1 MALQTQFPQLR
12 SLAAQKGMSY
22 WGWLFIIAVFGFCLT
37 VVSKMGP
44 AYIDAHYV
52 EEGLVSLAEKDNIRE
67 MSNTEIKRELD
78 RFFTINNV
86 RGQPIQAVKIIRGA
100 DSTLVSINY
109 ELRQP
114 LFQNVDV
121 VMKFDKQ
128 LNTAKPELCCEPLVD
143 LEQFRRDDR

>member
-1 MALQTQFPQLR
+1 MTEQRHF
-12 SLAAQKGMSY
+12 SLGESLNRQRGMSY
-22 WGWLFIIAVFGFCLT
+22 WGWLFVLAIFGFGLT
-37 VVSKMGP
+37 IVSKMGP

-52 EEGLVSLAEKDNIRE
+52 EEGLQTLSEIDNVRE
-67 MSNTEIKRELD
+67 LSNSEIKRELD
-78 RFFTINNV
+78 RYFTINNV
-86 RGQPIQAVKIIRGA
+86 RGEPTKAVKIIRGA

-114 LFQNVDV
+114 LFKNVDV

>member
-1 MALQTQFPQLR
+1 MALNTQISR
-12 SLAAQKGMSY
+12 SMAGQRGMSY
-22 WGWLFIIAVFGFCLT
+22 WGWLAIIAVFGFGLT

-44 AYIDAHYV
+44 AYVDAHFV
-52 EEGLVSLAEKDNIRE
+52 EEGLHSLSQNAGIRE

-86 RGQPIQAVKIIRGA
+86 RGEPVNSVRIIRGA

-114 LFQNVDV
+114 LFHNVDV

-143 LEQFRRDDR
+143 LEQFRKRDDY

>member
-1 MALQTQFPQLR
+1 MAIQHLSGGRLLR
-12 SLAAQKGMSY
+12 AQRGMSY
-22 WGWLFIIAVFGFCLT
+22 WGWLLVIAVFGFGLT
-37 VVSKMGP
+37 VVSKLGP
-44 AYIDAHYV
+44 AYIDAHFV
-52 EEGLVSLAEKDNIRE
+52 EEGLHSLSQNSSIRE

-78 RFFTINNV
+78 RYFTINNV
-86 RGQPIQAVKIIRGA
+86 RGEPTQAVKIIRGA

-114 LFQNVDV
+114 LFHNVDV

-143 LEQFRRDDR
+143 IEQFRRRED

>member
-1 MALQTQFPQLR
+1 MTLQRNCPQ

-22 WGWLFIIAVFGFCLT
+22 WGWLLVIAVFGFGLT

-44 AYIDAHYV
+44 AYIDAHFV
-52 EEGLVSLAEKDNIRE
+52 EEGLLSLTDNSGLRE

-86 RGQPIQAVKIIRGA
+86 RGEPTKAVKIIRGA

-114 LFQNVDV
+114 LFHNVDV

-143 LEQFRRDDR
+143 LEQFRKRDDY

>member
-1 MALQTQFPQLR
+1 MAIQHLSGGRLLR
-12 SLAAQKGMSY
+12 AQRGMSY
-22 WGWLFIIAVFGFCLT
+22 WGWLLVIAVFGFGLT
-37 VVSKMGP
+37 VVSKLGP
-44 AYIDAHYV
+44 AYIDAHFV
-52 EEGLVSLAEKDNIRE
+52 EEGLHSLSQNSGIRE

-78 RFFTINNV
+78 RYFTINNV
-86 RGQPIQAVKIIRGA
+86 RGEPTQAVKIIRGA

-114 LFQNVDV
+114 LFHNVDV

-143 LEQFRRDDR
+143 IEQFRRRED

>member
-1 MALQTQFPQLR
+1 
-12 SLAAQKGMSY
+12 MSY

-37 VVSKMGP
+37 IVSKMGP
-44 AYIDAHYV
+44 AYIDAHFV
-52 EEGLVSLAEKDNIRE
+52 EEGLQSLAENAQIRE

-78 RFFTINNV
+78 KFFTINNV
-86 RGQPIQAVKIIRGA
+86 RGEPTKAVKIIRGA

-114 LFQNVDV
+114 LFKNVDV
-121 VMKFDKQ
+121 VMIFDKQ

-143 LEQFRRDDR
+143 LEQFRKEDR

>member
-1 MALQTQFPQLR
+1 MALQQHSQLR
-12 SLAAQKGMSY
+12 SLAAQRGMSY
-22 WGWLFIIAVFGFCLT
+22 WGWLFVIAVFGFGLT

-44 AYIDAHYV
+44 AYIDAHFV
-52 EEGLVSLAEKDNIRE
+52 EEGLLTLSKQGGVRD

-86 RGQPIQAVKIIRGA
+86 RGEPVQSVKIIRGA

-114 LFQNVDV
+114 LFHNVDV

-143 LEQFRRDDR
+143 LEQFRKRDDY

>member
-1 MALQTQFPQLR
+1 MALRHLSSGRLLQ
-12 SLAAQKGMSY
+12 AQRGMSY
-22 WGWLFIIAVFGFCLT
+22 WGWLFVIAVFGFGLT
-37 VVSKMGP
+37 IVSKLGP
-44 AYIDAHYV
+44 AYIDAHFV
-52 EEGLVSLAEKDNIRE
+52 EEGLQSLSQNSGIRE

-86 RGQPIQAVKIIRGA
+86 RGEPTQAVKIIRGA

-114 LFQNVDV
+114 LFHNVDV

-143 LEQFRRDDR
+143 IEQFRRRED

>member
-1 MALQTQFPQLR
+1 MALKQGLQGQ
-12 SLAAQKGMSY
+12 SLAAQRGMSY
-22 WGWLFIIAVFGFCLT
+22 WGWLFVIAVFGFGLT
-37 VVSKMGP
+37 IVSKLGP
-44 AYIDAHYV
+44 AYIDAHFV
-52 EEGLVSLAEKDNIRE
+52 EEGLQSLSENDGIRE

-86 RGQPIQAVKIIRGA
+86 RGEPAQAVKIIRGA

-143 LEQFRRDDR
+143 LEQFRRED

>member
-86 RGQPIQAVKIIRGA
+86 RGQPTQAVKIIRGA

>member
-1 MALQTQFPQLR
+1 MAVNTQFSR
-12 SLAAQKGMSY
+12 ALANQRGMSY
-22 WGWLFIIAVFGFCLT
+22 WGWLAIIAVFGFGLT

-44 AYIDAHYV
+44 AYVDAHFV
-52 EEGLVSLAEKDNIRE
+52 EEGLHSLANNSGVRE

-86 RGQPIQAVKIIRGA
+86 RGEPTESVKIIRGA

-121 VMKFDKQ
+121 VMKFNKQ

-143 LEQFRRDDR
+143 LEQFRKRDDY

>member
-1 MALQTQFPQLR
+1 MAIQHLSGARLLR
-12 SLAAQKGMSY
+12 AQRGMSY
-22 WGWLFIIAVFGFCLT
+22 WGWLFVIAVFGFGLSI
-37 VVSKMGP
+37 VSKLGP
-44 AYIDAHYV
+44 AYIDAHFV
-52 EEGLVSLAEKDNIRE
+52 EEGLQTLSQSSGIRE

-78 RFFTINNV
+78 RYFTINNV
-86 RGQPIQAVKIIRGA
+86 RGEPTQAVKIIRGA

-114 LFQNVDV
+114 LFHNVDV

-143 LEQFRRDDR
+143 IEQFRRQD

>member
-1 MALQTQFPQLR
+1 MAFQLGK
-12 SLAAQKGMSY
+12 SLAAQRGMSY
-22 WGWLFIIAVFGFCLT
+22 WGWLFVIAVFGFGLT
-37 VVSKMGP
+37 IVSKMGP
-44 AYIDAHYV
+44 AYIDAHFV
-52 EEGLVSLAEKDNIRE
+52 EEGLQTLSKQSAVRD
-67 MSNTEIKRELD
+67 MSNSEIKRELD

-86 RGQPIQAVKIIRGA
+86 RGEPAKAVKIIRGA

-114 LFQNVDV
+114 LFHNVDV

-143 LEQFRRDDR
+143 LEQFRKRDEY

>member
-1 MALQTQFPQLR
+1 
-12 SLAAQKGMSY
+12 MSY

-37 VVSKMGP
+37 IVSKMGP
-44 AYIDAHYV
+44 AYIDAHFV
-52 EEGLVSLAEKDNIRE
+52 EEGLQSLAENTQIRE

-78 RFFTINNV
+78 KFFTINNV
-86 RGQPIQAVKIIRGA
+86 RGEPTKAVKIIRGA

-114 LFQNVDV
+114 LFKNVDV
-121 VMKFDKQ
+121 VMIFDKQ

-143 LEQFRRDDR
+143 LEQFRKEDR